1 MEREYGEESV
11 SWSAN
16 TETPEERHRRIYG
29 PADPFGRAQWLRE
42 RADTLDAEGRL
53 LRGTCFLGGHIA
65 LIGEAHAGQR
75 AVSSTLSRRS
85 HRQKGPQPWPIAR

>member
-53 LRGTCFLGGHIA
+53 LRGTCFLGDISPSSAKHMQANELREHARLLLESVEHI
-65 LIGEAHAGQR
+65 
-75 AVSSTLSRRS
+75 
-85 HRQKGPQPWPIAR
+85 KPKKP